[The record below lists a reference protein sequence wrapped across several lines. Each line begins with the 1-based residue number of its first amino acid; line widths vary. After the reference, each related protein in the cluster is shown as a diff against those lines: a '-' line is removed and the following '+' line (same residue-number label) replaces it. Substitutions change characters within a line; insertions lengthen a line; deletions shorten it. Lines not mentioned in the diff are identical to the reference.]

1 MILFPIYIS
10 FVAQWTEI
18 RADFLGAKLLE
29 GGMTQMAEGLRELG
43 LAQDKGRDKRL
54 QYGGA
59 DEKPMKRTSSIDRD
73 NWFFRFIEFQLQA
86 HPPLYWRIK
95 SVTSSLSWR
104 KIRKAWLGARIKESL
119 PDWGRKKV
127 NL

>member
-43 LAQDKGRDKRL
+43 LAQDKARDKRL

-73 NWFFRFIEFQLQA
+73 NCFFRFIEFNFK
-86 HPPLYWRIK
+86 HIRHCTGESNP
-95 SVTSSLSWR
+95 SLLR
-104 KIRKAWLGARIKESL
+104 
-119 PDWGRKKV
+119 
-127 NL
+127 